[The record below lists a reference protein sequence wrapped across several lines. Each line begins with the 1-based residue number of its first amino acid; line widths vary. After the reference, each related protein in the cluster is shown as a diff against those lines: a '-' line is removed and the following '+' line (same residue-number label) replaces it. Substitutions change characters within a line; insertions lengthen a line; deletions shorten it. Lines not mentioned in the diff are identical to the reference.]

1 MTAVNNTPTNK
12 NFLAPTG
19 FNFLIQK
26 IPNVN
31 YFCTS
36 ANIPDISLNV
46 NESSTPLTNLKEPG
60 DKISFSD
67 LQIVFQVDE
76 DMVNFKEIYD
86 WMISIGTPQSF
97 TQKAKTQANIFSD
110 GSLLITNSNYTAN
123 KEIKFLDMFPSS
135 LSALQFE
142 VGNTDIE
149 YLQAFVTF
157 SYREWV
163 LQST

>member
-86 WMISIGTPQSF
+86 WMISIGTPQVLHKR
-97 TQKAKTQANIFSD
+97 QKHK
-110 GSLLITNSNYTAN
+110 LIY
-123 KEIKFLDMFPSS
+123 FQMDL
-135 LSALQFE
+135 
-142 VGNTDIE
+142 
-149 YLQAFVTF
+149 YL
-157 SYREWV
+157 
-163 LQST
+163 